1 MEFTNEIFITAYLNS
16 SLGCHPTKSCRRL
29 VRFGKR
35 LFGISEQTENGP
47 SIQAMVAAVSDS
59 VGITET
65 QAEGGL
71 ASIFNYAQNNLSA
84 EQLTQL
90 AQSLPGVDELVEQ
103 VPDVSQVTSSGALGG
118 LLDKAASYSEQ
129 LQSVNELKKQFDA
142 LGLDTQQIM
151 QIVEGAKAYLDTE
164 EGQQVK
170 SLLSDGLT
178 KLNF

>member
-1 MEFTNEIFITAYLNS
+1 MILSLSLN
-16 SLGCHPTKSCRRL
+16 
-29 VRFGKR
+29 
-35 LFGISEQTENGP
+35 
-47 SIQAMVAAVSDS
+47 
-59 VGITET
+59 
-65 QAEGGL
+65 
-71 ASIFNYAQNNLSA
+71 
-84 EQLTQL
+84 
-90 AQSLPGVDELVEQ
+90 
-103 VPDVSQVTSSGALGG
+103 G

>member
-1 MEFTNEIFITAYLNS
+1 MKYLSPLILTAALAVTPQS
-16 SLGCHPTKSCRRL
+16 HAEGWLDSVKD
-29 VRFGKR
+29 F
-35 LFGISEQTENGP
+35 FGISEQTENGP

-90 AQSLPGVDELVEQ
+90 AQSLPGLDELVEQ

-164 EGQQVK
+164 EGQHVK

>member
-1 MEFTNEIFITAYLNS
+1 MKYLS
-16 SLGCHPTKSCRRL
+16 PLILSAALAVAPQSHAEGWLDSVKDF
-29 VRFGKR
+29 FGM
-35 LFGISEQTENGP
+35 SEQGENGL

-71 ASIFNYAQNNLSA
+71 ASIFNYAQNNLSS

-90 AQSLPGVDELVEQ
+90 AQSLPGLDELVEQ

-142 LGLDTQQIM
+142 LGLDTQHIM

-170 SLLSDGLT
+170 SLLSEGLT